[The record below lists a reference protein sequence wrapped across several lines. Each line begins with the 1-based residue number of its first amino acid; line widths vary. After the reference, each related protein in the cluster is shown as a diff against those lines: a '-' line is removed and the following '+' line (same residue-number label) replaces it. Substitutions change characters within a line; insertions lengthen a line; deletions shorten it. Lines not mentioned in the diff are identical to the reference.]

1 MILQLS
7 QAFLGS
13 NLAFHFRS
21 DDMAALGRERIE
33 AYRGRKY
40 FLLDQKFFVSG
51 EAALEQTIPSLASIP
66 SLFLSSLSMYM
77 TAYVCT
83 DLRPNVQLCSM
94 CVLLLSEFCPFAVSF
109 FIGGQD
115 FQ

>member
-1 MILQLS
+1 
-7 QAFLGS
+7 
-13 NLAFHFRS
+13 
-21 DDMAALGRERIE
+21 MAALGRERIE
-33 AYRGRKY
+33 ACRGRKY
-40 FLLDQKFFVSG
+40 FLLDQKLFVSG
-51 EAALEQTIPSLASIP
+51 KAALEQTIPSLASL
-66 SLFLSSLSMYM
+66 SLSSPSMYM